1 MKKIFITLLTFALIG
16 ILLIGVSESP
26 KFGEESN
33 PVNNYVSK
41 GYLENTIKETGAVN
55 IVAGIILD
63 YRAFDTF
70 IETTVLFCGSAVVIM
85 CLKRKEKE

>member
-1 MKKIFITLLTFALIG
+1 MKKIFTSLLTIVLIG
-16 ILLIGVSESP
+16 ILLMGVSESP
-26 KFGEESN
+26 KFGEENN

-41 GYLENTIKETGAVN
+41 GYLENAIKETGAIN

-70 IETTVLFCGSAVVIM
+70 IEATVLFCGSAVVIM
-85 CLKRKEKE
+85 CLKRKENE